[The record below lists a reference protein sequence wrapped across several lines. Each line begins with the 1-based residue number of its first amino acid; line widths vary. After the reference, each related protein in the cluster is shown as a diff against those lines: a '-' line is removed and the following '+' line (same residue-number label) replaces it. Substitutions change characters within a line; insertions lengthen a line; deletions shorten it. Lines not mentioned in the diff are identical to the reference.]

1 VKPRFSILLGIII
14 SVFFNSLSVVGNMV
28 SPYLMVSD
36 TFVWSIVSGSTAVR
50 STDRITR
57 SASSPTSIEPLVFS
71 SKC

>member
-1 VKPRFSILLGIII
+1 MKPRFSILLGIII

-36 TFVWSIVSGSTAVR
+36 TFVWSIVSGSTTIGSA
-50 STDRITR
+50 DRITR